1 MPHDRPPV
9 GTQLHRIGWDTPEGL
24 DDAMIRAVVDE
35 FYARARRDD
44 VIGPVFN
51 RVIPDAEWP
60 DHLSKIA
67 DFWSSM
73 LLGTGRYDGR
83 PMPKHMAIPELGD
96 AHFMRWLR
104 LFRETVEEI
113 CPPDIATLFVERS
126 ERIGNSFRMNIA
138 MRRGDDIT
146 TMGPLK
152 REAPTS
158 WKPE

>member
-1 MPHDRPPV
+1 MPHDRSPV

-73 LLGTGRYDGR
+73 LLGTGRYNGR

-113 CPPDIATLFVERS
+113 CPPDIAALFVERS

-146 TMGPLK
+146 TMVPLK
-152 REAPTS
+152 REAPAS